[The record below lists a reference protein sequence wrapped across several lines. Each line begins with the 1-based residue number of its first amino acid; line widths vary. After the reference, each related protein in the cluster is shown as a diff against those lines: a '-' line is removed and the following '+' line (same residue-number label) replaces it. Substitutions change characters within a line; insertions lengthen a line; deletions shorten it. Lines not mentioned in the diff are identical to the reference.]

1 MKKETDEKKLIKKS
15 DEQKINKTG
24 GHPRQK
30 KELDDKDLDRI
41 SGGTVHP
48 QITDSVTEAA
58 KHIIN

>member
-1 MKKETDEKKLIKKS
+1 MNK
-15 DEQKINKTG
+15 KINKTG

-58 KHIIN
+58 KHIIS